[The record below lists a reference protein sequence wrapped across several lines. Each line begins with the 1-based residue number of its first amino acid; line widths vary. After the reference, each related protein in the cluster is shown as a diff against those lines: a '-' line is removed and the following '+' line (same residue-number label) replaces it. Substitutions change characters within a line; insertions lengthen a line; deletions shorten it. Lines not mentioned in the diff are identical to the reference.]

1 MPYISIESGELS
13 SSQKEDLIRELTKK
27 ASEIMHVP
35 ESFFSVTIKEL
46 PNENFG
52 IGGKNIGQIKAE
64 YAKKQTK

>member
-1 MPYISIESGELS
+1 MPYISIESGTLS
-13 SSQKEDLIRELTKK
+13 NSQKEDLIRELTKK

-52 IGGKNIGQIKAE
+52 IGGKNIGQLKAE
-64 YAKKQTK
+64 YAKKNS